1 MKPGRTKRRRWRNF
15 RRLVFVVL
23 FGLIAFWGT
32 LNLFFS
38 ISWGANLIAGRIEK
52 RLGLPCDL
60 ESVTWTPWGGV
71 MVRDFVVKPGDDSG
85 FLGEILRVDTVRVD
99 LSWVSLVQRKKRFE
113 RLEISG
119 VTGEVSIE
127 LLKVLLKKNVVSETQ
142 QRGLEENT
150 PGDSPNTSPS
160 GTTPQKE
167 NKEGEVISKKEEP
180 RESPDFQASPVDDFE
195 GVIVFEDVNLALTSL
210 EHPEL
215 SIAVEDLEGVLPVW
229 GAEREGHVG
238 FAALHAGGEMVNG
251 EEIIPVKW
259 KGQFIRIDEHEL
271 KVIGLNLKMNLAIRI
286 SQGLPIGLQVVAPNQ
301 EVDLSP
307 IFGEEKSPVGI
318 EQFSFRGGVQG
329 YLTMPQSFSG
339 YGNAGF
345 KGMEI
350 HDDRDASKIE
360 FYRGY
365 GETRVNRAGLVIPD
379 ARMIG
384 DEEAIL
390 LNGFVTSNGEAAV
403 TVRVVASPERA
414 EVYEQ
419 RVHRAN
425 EEWTLDFEPL
435 VTEDRLYR
443 DLRMESSKEGL
454 VVNLG
459 EKRTSALLFPA
470 LKAILTG
477 KHPSANLLQ

>member
-1 MKPGRTKRRRWRNF
+1 MKPGRPKQRRWRIV
-15 RRLVFVVL
+15 RRLVFVL
-23 FGLIAFWGT
+23 LLGPIAFWGT
-32 LNLFFS
+32 FNLFFS
-38 ISWGANLIAGRIEK
+38 IPWGTDLIAGRIEK

-85 FLGEILRVDTVRVD
+85 FLGEVLRIDTVTVD
-99 LSWVSLVQRKKRFE
+99 LSWVSLAQRKKRFE

-127 LLKVLLKKNVVSETQ
+127 LLKVLLKKNVVSEA
-142 QRGLEENT
+142 QRRGSEENA
-150 PGDSPNTSPS
+150 PGNSPNSLPS
-160 GTTPQKE
+160 GITPQKE
-167 NKEGEVISKKEEP
+167 NEEDGVISIREEP
-180 RESPDFQASPVDDFE
+180 RESPNFQASPVDDFE

-215 SIAVEDLEGVLPVW
+215 SIVLEDLEGVLPVW
-229 GAEREGHVG
+229 GAEREGRVR

-251 EEIIPVKW
+251 EEVIPVKW
-259 KGQFIRIDEHEL
+259 KEQFIRIDEHEL

-286 SQGLPIGLQVVAPNQ
+286 SQGLPIGLQVVAPKQ
-301 EVDLSP
+301 QVDLSP
-307 IFGEEKSPVGI
+307 IFGENKSPVDI
-318 EQFSFRGGVQG
+318 EHFSLRGGIQG
-329 YLTMPQSFSG
+329 YLMMPQSFSG

-345 KGMEI
+345 EGMEI
-350 HDDRDASKIE
+350 YDDRDASIIE

-365 GETRVNRAGLVIPD
+365 GEARVNRAGLVVPD

-390 LNGFVTSNGEAAV
+390 LNGFVTSNGEVAA
-403 TVRVVASPERA
+403 TVRVVGSPERA

-443 DLRMESSKEGL
+443 DLRMESSEEGL
-454 VVNLG
+454 IVNLG
-459 EKRTSALLFPA
+459 EKPTSVLLFPA

-477 KHPSANLLQ
+477 QHLSTNLLQ

>member
-1 MKPGRTKRRRWRNF
+1 MKPGRTKRRRWPNF

-38 ISWGANLIAGRIEK
+38 ISWGADLIAGRIEK

-85 FLGEILRVDTVRVD
+85 FLGEVLRVDTVRVD

-167 NKEGEVISKKEEP
+167 NEEGEVISKKEEP
-180 RESPDFQASPVDDFE
+180 RESPNFQASPVDDFE

-238 FAALHAGGEMVNG
+238 FTALHAGGEMVNG
-251 EEIIPVKW
+251 EGIIPVKW
-259 KGQFIRIDEHEL
+259 QGQFIRIDEHEL

-301 EVDLSP
+301 QVDLSS
-307 IFGEEKSPVGI
+307 ILGGEKSPVGI
-318 EQFSFRGGVQG
+318 EQFSFRGGIQG
-329 YLTMPQSFSG
+329 YLMMPQSFSG

-345 KGMEI
+345 EGMEI
-350 HDDRDASKIE
+350 YDDRDAGMIE

-365 GETRVNRAGLVIPD
+365 GEARVNRAGLVIPD

-390 LNGFVTSNGEAAV
+390 LNGFVTSNGEAAA

-454 VVNLG
+454 IVNLG

>member
-1 MKPGRTKRRRWRNF
+1 MKPGRPKRRRWRIV
-15 RRLVFVVL
+15 RRLVFVFL

-38 ISWGANLIAGRIEK
+38 TSWGADLIAGRIGK

-85 FLGEILRVDTVRVD
+85 FLGEVLRIDTVTVD

-127 LLKVLLKKNVVSETQ
+127 LLKVLLKKNVVSETHQ
-142 QRGLEENT
+142 LGSEENT
-150 PGDSPNTSPS
+150 PGESPSTSPS

-238 FAALHAGGEMVNG
+238 FTALHAGGEMVNG

-271 KVIGLNLKMNLAIRI
+271 KVVGLNLKMNLAIRI
-286 SQGLPIGLQVVAPNQ
+286 SQGLPVGLQVVAPNQ
-301 EVDLSP
+301 QVDLSP

-318 EQFSFRGGVQG
+318 EQFSFRGGIQG
-329 YLTMPQSFSG
+329 YLMMPQSFSG

-345 KGMEI
+345 EGMEI
-350 HDDRDASKIE
+350 YDDRDASMTE

-365 GETRVNRAGLVIPD
+365 GEARVNRAGLVIPD

-390 LNGFVTSNGEAAV
+390 LNGFVTSNGEAAA
-403 TVRVVASPERA
+403 TVRVVVSPERA

-419 RVHRAN
+419 GVHRAN
-425 EEWTLDFEPL
+425 EEWTFDFEPL

-443 DLRMESSKEGL
+443 DLRMESSEEGL
-454 VVNLG
+454 IVNLG

-470 LKAILTG
+470 LKAILTA

>member
-1 MKPGRTKRRRWRNF
+1 MKPGRPKRRRWRIV
-15 RRLVFVVL
+15 RRLAFVL
-23 FGLIAFWGT
+23 LPGPIALWGT
-32 LNLFFS
+32 FNLFFS
-38 ISWGANLIAGRIEK
+38 ISWGTDLIAGRIEK
-52 RLGLPCDL
+52 CLGLPCDL

-71 MVRDFVVKPGDDSG
+71 MVRDLVVKPGDNSG
-85 FLGEILRVDTVRVD
+85 FSGEILRIDTVTVD
-99 LSWVSLVQRKKRFE
+99 LSWVSLAQRKKRFE

-127 LLKVLLKKNVVSETQ
+127 LLRVLLKKNVVSEAK
-142 QRGLEENT
+142 QRGPEENAH
-150 PGDSPNTSPS
+150 GNSPNISPS
-160 GTTPQKE
+160 GTIPQKE
-167 NKEGEVISKKEEP
+167 NEEDGMISEKEEP
-180 RESPDFQASPVDDFE
+180 RESPGFQASPVDDFE
-195 GVIVFEDVNLALTSL
+195 GVIVFEEVNLALTSL

-215 SIAVEDLEGVLPVW
+215 SIAVEDLEGALPVW

-238 FAALHAGGEMVNG
+238 FTALHAGGERVNG
-251 EEIIPVKW
+251 EEVIPVKW
-259 KGQFIRIDEHEL
+259 KEQFIRIDEHEF
-271 KVIGLNLKMNLAIRI
+271 KVVGLNLKMNLAIRI
-286 SQGLPIGLQVVAPNQ
+286 SQGLPVGLELVVPNQ
-301 EVDLSP
+301 QVDLSS
-307 IFGEEKSPVGI
+307 IFGEEKSPVDI
-318 EQFSFRGGVQG
+318 EQFSFRAGIQG
-329 YLTMPQSFSG
+329 YLMMPQSFSG

-345 KGMEI
+345 EGMEI
-350 HDDRDASKIE
+350 YDDQDASMIE

-365 GETRVNRAGLVIPD
+365 GEVRVNRAGLVIPD

-390 LNGFVTSNGEAAV
+390 LNGFVTSNGEAAA
-403 TVRVVASPERA
+403 TVRLVGSPERA
-414 EVYEQ
+414 EVYER

-443 DLRMESSKEGL
+443 DLRMESSEDGL
-454 VVNLG
+454 IVNLG

>member
-1 MKPGRTKRRRWRNF
+1 MKPGRPKRGHWRIV
-15 RRLVFVVL
+15 RRLVLVLL

-38 ISWGANLIAGRIEK
+38 ISWGADLIAGRIEK

-60 ESVTWTPWGGV
+60 ASVTWTPWGGV

-85 FLGEILRVDTVRVD
+85 FLGEILRIDIVTVD

-119 VTGEVSIE
+119 VRGEVSIE
-127 LLKVLLKKNVVSETQ
+127 LLKVLLKKNVVSEAQ
-142 QRGLEENT
+142 QRGSEENA
-150 PGDSPNTSPS
+150 PGDSPNTSPP
-160 GTTPQKE
+160 GRTPQKE
-167 NKEGEVISKKEEP
+167 NEEDEVISTREEP
-180 RESPDFQASPVDDFE
+180 RESPNFQASPVDDFE

-229 GAEREGHVG
+229 GAEREGRVG
-238 FAALHAGGEMVNG
+238 FTALHAGGEVVNG

-271 KVIGLNLKMNLAIRI
+271 KVVGLNLKMNLAMRI
-286 SQGLPIGLQVVAPNQ
+286 SQGLPVGLQVVAPNQ
-301 EVDLSP
+301 QVDLSP
-307 IFGEEKSPVGI
+307 ILGEDRSPVNI
-318 EQFSFRGGVQG
+318 AHFSFRGGIQG
-329 YLTMPQSFSG
+329 YLMMPQSFSG

-345 KGMEI
+345 EGMEI
-350 HDDRDASKIE
+350 YDDRDTKMID
-360 FYRGY
+360 FHRGY
-365 GETRVNRAGLVIPD
+365 GEARVNRAGLVIPD

-390 LNGFVTSNGEAAV
+390 LNGFVTSDGEAAA
-403 TVRVVASPERA
+403 TVRVVGSPERA

-443 DLRMESSKEGL
+443 DLRMESSEEGMI
-454 VVNLG
+454 VNLG
-459 EKRTSALLFPA
+459 EKRTSVLLFPA
-470 LKAILTG
+470 LKAILSGQHLST
-477 KHPSANLLQ
+477 NLLQ

>member
-1 MKPGRTKRRRWRNF
+1 MKPNRPRRRRWRIV
-15 RRLVFVVL
+15 RRLVLVVL
-23 FGLIAFWGT
+23 VGLIAFWGT
-32 LNLFFS
+32 FNLFFS
-38 ISWGANLIAGRIEK
+38 ASWGADLIAGRIEK

-85 FLGEILRVDTVRVD
+85 ILEEILRVDTVRVD
-99 LSWVSLVQRKKRFE
+99 LSWVSLVQSKKRFE

-119 VTGEVSIE
+119 VTGEISIE
-127 LLKVLLKKNVVSETQ
+127 LLKVLVKKNLVSETQ
-142 QRGLEENT
+142 QRGSEENT
-150 PGDSPNTSPS
+150 LGDSPNTSPS

-167 NKEGEVISKKEEP
+167 NKEGEVISKKGEP

-210 EHPEL
+210 EHPAL
-215 SIAVEDLEGVLPVW
+215 SIAVEDLEGELPVW

-271 KVIGLNLKMNLAIRI
+271 KVIGLNFNMNFAIRI
-286 SQGLPIGLQVVAPNQ
+286 SQGLPIGLRVVAPNQ
-301 EVDLSP
+301 DVDFPP

-318 EQFSFRGGVQG
+318 KHFSFRGGIQG
-329 YLTMPQSFSG
+329 YLMMPQSFSG

-345 KGMEI
+345 EGMEI
-350 HDDRDASKIE
+350 YDDRDASVIE

-365 GETRVNRAGLVIPD
+365 GEARVNRAGLVIPD

-390 LNGFVTSNGEAAV
+390 LNGFVTSDGEAAA
-403 TVRVVASPERA
+403 TVRVVGSPERA

-443 DLRMESSKEGL
+443 DLRMESSEEGMI
-454 VVNLG
+454 VNLG